1 MSDIFSKKFE
11 IAWTKL
17 NECQYELPIEIKPL
31 MKEAL
36 QTAGF
41 ATVITISNTSNTN
54 TNNTETKTKKMSSY
68 NIFMQQKMAVLKA
81 EGVPSGERM
90 GKVASLWKALSD
102 EDKAQFKSSNPGTT
116 GTTTAKVA
124 DPSKVH
130 KLTGYQLFVKETMP
144 EVKADTNVLPKER
157 LTAIAKKWKVLTD
170 DEKTAFKT
178 KASTL

>member
-11 IAWTKL
+11 IAWAKL
-17 NECQYELPIEIKPL
+17 NECQFELPIEIKPL

-41 ATVITISNTSNTN
+41 AFSNISVTNTNTSNT
-54 TNNTETKTKKMSSY
+54 EVKTKKMSSY

-102 EDKAQFKSSNPGTT
+102 EDKAQFKASNPGTT
-116 GTTTAKVA
+116 GTTNTKVA
-124 DPSKVH
+124 DPSKVP
-130 KLTGYQLFVKETMP
+130 KLTGYQLYVRETMP
-144 EVKADTNVLPKER
+144 EVKADTSVLPKER
-157 LTAIAKKWKVLTD
+157 LAAIAKKWKVLTD
-170 DEKTAFKT
+170 DEKTLFKT
-178 KASTL
+178 RASTL

>member
-11 IAWTKL
+11 IAWAKL
-17 NECQYELPIEIKPL
+17 NECQFELPIEIKPL

-54 TNNTETKTKKMSSY
+54 TEVKTKKMSSY

-81 EGVPSGERM
+81 EGVASGERM

-116 GTTTAKVA
+116 STTTTKASA
-124 DPSKVH
+124 DPSKTR
-130 KLTGYQLFVKETMP
+130 KLTGYQLYVRETMP
-144 EVKADTNVLPKER
+144 EVKADTSVLPKER
-157 LTAIAKKWKVLTD
+157 LTAIGKKWNVLTE
-170 DEKTAFKT
+170 DEKTIFKT
-178 KASTL
+178 RASAL